1 MNKNLKK
8 YLKKI
13 IIKSDP
19 HAGIRFPIKPTKVIK
34 SKKKYTRKKKHK
46 NLND

>member
-19 HAGIRFPIKPTKVIK
+19 HAGIRFPIKPTKMIK
-34 SKKKYTRKKKHK
+34 DKKKYNRKKKHK
-46 NLND
+46 KSED